1 MNLISN
7 IFYNTSLS
15 IKIKGSGWI
24 HRIDINKNSGD
35 WESKM
40 LTVKTEVQGKI
51 FIQVPGGDMRKL
63 RGRREEV

>member
-1 MNLISN
+1 MDTQN
-7 IFYNTSLS
+7 IY
-15 IKIKGSGWI
+15 
-24 HRIDINKNSGD
+24 INKNSGD

-51 FIQVPGGDMRKL
+51 FIQVLGGDMRKL